1 MDGWVGED
9 ELSHDIKIKQK
20 SAHAAVCSSQ
30 PLSQKAKTR
39 LDFPAT
45 SGCPHSLFL
54 NEIMKRTHRSEAAEE
69 AQSYRASPPPVPP
82 PCLRVS
88 LCVWHLRLC
97 HPLDVCTSSERCS
110 HIFWEKSTLVCVCF
124 LLRTSSNTVSFR
136 LNTFQEEEKVRDLQR
151 KSGPQTEE
159 LKTSSAWS
167 ISHTLLPSFSFSS
180 SSSPSSLSY
189 CSPALWLRR
198 THVINVLKW
207 ERLNLWVRPLRAVKR
222 MINKNMNFFS
232 PNFAL
237 HWHWRWCKTTTSSGT
252 KCKLI
257 FQTVTVVS
265 GFISGPD
272 I

>member
-9 ELSHDIKIKQK
+9 ELNHDIKIKQK

-110 HIFWEKSTLVCVCF
+110 HIFWEKSTLVCVCV
-124 LLRTSSNTVSFR
+124 SSSEHRPTQYR
-136 LNTFQEEEKVRDLQR
+136 LGSTHSKKKK
-151 KSGPQTEE
+151 KSG
-159 LKTSSAWS
+159 
-167 ISHTLLPSFSFSS
+167 I
-180 SSSPSSLSY
+180 
-189 CSPALWLRR
+189 CSENLVHRLR
-198 THVINVLKW
+198 
-207 ERLNLWVRPLRAVKR
+207 
-222 MINKNMNFFS
+222 S
-232 PNFAL
+232 
-237 HWHWRWCKTTTSSGT
+237 
-252 KCKLI
+252 
-257 FQTVTVVS
+257 
-265 GFISGPD
+265 
-272 I
+272 